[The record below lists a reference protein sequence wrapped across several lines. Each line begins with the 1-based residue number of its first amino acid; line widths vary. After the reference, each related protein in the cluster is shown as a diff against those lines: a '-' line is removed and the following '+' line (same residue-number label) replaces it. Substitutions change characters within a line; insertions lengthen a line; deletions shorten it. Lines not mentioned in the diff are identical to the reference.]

1 MDEQQSQK
9 MKAIDD
15 QQAEGVGGKRPYE
28 TPRLKKLGSVQ
39 QLTEGT
45 HVFNVPDDTILS
57 A

>member
-28 TPRLKKLGSVQ
+28 TPRLKKLGTVQ
-39 QLTEGT
+39 QLTQGV
-45 HVFNVPDDTILS
+45 HVLNIPDDGVLS
-57 A
+57 V